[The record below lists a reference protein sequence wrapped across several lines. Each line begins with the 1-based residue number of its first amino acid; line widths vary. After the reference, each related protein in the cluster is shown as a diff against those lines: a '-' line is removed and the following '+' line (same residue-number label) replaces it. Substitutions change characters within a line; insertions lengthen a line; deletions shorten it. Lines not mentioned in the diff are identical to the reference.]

1 MYIAQGRFCYLEE
14 LTTENDKE
22 LFELMKNNKDEYRF
36 LISDEPVPETYEEFQ
51 NRLNIWFTHGRNYQ
65 FLVKK
70 DNKTVGTI
78 FFYGLNP
85 EKKSVKLSAYF
96 IPEVRKTPLVGEALG
111 LILNFALEILKVEK
125 IEFSVYKENKVMLEM
140 IEKNR
145 EFKDYFKRIG
155 ESPSSV
161 NPERTIINFEIS
173 LEYLNKIN
181 EKLREFYKR
190 RLR

>member
-22 LFELMKNNKDEYRF
+22 LFELMKNNKEEYR
-36 LISDEPVPETYEEFQ
+36 LLVSDEPVPETYEEFQ

-70 DNKTVGTI
+70 KDKTLGTI
-78 FFYGLNP
+78 FFYGLDS
-85 EKKSVKLSAYF
+85 ESKSVKLSTYF
-96 IPEVRKTPLVGEALG
+96 IPEARKTPLIVEALG

-125 IEFSVYKENKVMLEM
+125 VEFSVYKENKVMLEL

-145 EFKDYFKRIG
+145 EFKAYFKKIG

-173 LEYLNKIN
+173 LEDLKKIN

-190 RLR
+190 RFR